1 MPSVQHTAALFG
13 LRPVANAFGVKDG
26 ATQIE
31 GIGCCAR
38 AESSRTIAYSCGCCI
53 SVTRYAPMDL
63 SAIVAEFQY
72 EYAVW
77 TSPMPANTTIHTM
90 RPVPEAISAP
100 MASSSAHMLPSRRV
114 VFRPL

>member
-13 LRPVANAFGVKDG
+13 LRPVAKAFGVGDG
-26 ATQIE
+26 ATQID

-38 AESSRTIAYSCGCCI
+38 AANSRTIAYSCGYCA

-72 EYAVW
+72 E
-77 TSPMPANTTIHTM
+77 
-90 RPVPEAISAP
+90 
-100 MASSSAHMLPSRRV
+100 
-114 VFRPL
+114 

>member
-13 LRPVANAFGVKDG
+13 LRPVAKAFGVKDG
-26 ATQIE
+26 ATQID
-31 GIGCCAR
+31 GIGWRAR
-38 AESSRTIAYSCGCCI
+38 ADSSRTMAYSCGYCA
-53 SVTRYAPMDL
+53 SVTRYAPMDR

-72 EYAVW
+72 AYAVW

-90 RPVPEAISAP
+90 RPVPEATNAP
-100 MASSSAHMLPSRRV
+100 MASSSAHMPPSRSV